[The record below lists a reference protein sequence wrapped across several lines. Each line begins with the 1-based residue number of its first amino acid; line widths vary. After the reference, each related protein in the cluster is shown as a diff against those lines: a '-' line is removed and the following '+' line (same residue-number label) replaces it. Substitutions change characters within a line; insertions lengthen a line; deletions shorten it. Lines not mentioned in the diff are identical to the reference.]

1 MHCACLLHGPG
12 WPWSF
17 SGLVYGF
24 FSNRCK
30 CAELPV
36 PCRNMKSTLSAQTL
50 VAVLLFLLLPGH
62 AKAHLGIVLSR
73 EARGPFVITV
83 FTSSE
88 VVRGQPADV
97 SVLVQR
103 RDSNEPILDGIVSFV
118 LTPPRGSLS
127 QQADPICGQPA
138 SVTLSTPSGSRDGQS
153 MFAARREQSSNKLLY
168 AASVNLP
175 LVGAWELEALVRHGA
190 ESANLTC
197 EIPVG
202 LPTRRLPGLA
212 PYLAV
217 PLLLAGLFA
226 INQCLRT
233 PYPTK

>member
-1 MHCACLLHGPG
+1 
-12 WPWSF
+12 
-17 SGLVYGF
+17 
-24 FSNRCK
+24 
-30 CAELPV
+30 
-36 PCRNMKSTLSAQTL
+36 MKSTSAQRLT
-50 VAVLLFLLLPGH
+50 AVLLFLLLPCH

-88 VVRGQPADV
+88 VVRGQAADV

-103 RDSNEPILDGIVSFV
+103 RDSNEALLDAIVSFV
-118 LTPPRGSLS
+118 LTPPRGSIS

-138 SVTLSTPSGSRDGQS
+138 SITLGTTSWSRDGQS
-153 MFAARREQSSNKLLY
+153 MIAARREQSSNKLLY
-168 AASVNLP
+168 AAPVNLP

-202 LPTRRLPGLA
+202 LPARRLAGLV
-212 PYLAV
+212 PYLAL
-217 PLLLAGLFA
+217 PLLLVALFA
-226 INQCLRT
+226 INQWLHT
-233 PYPTK
+233 PHSKK

>member
-1 MHCACLLHGPG
+1 MLA
-12 WPWSF
+12 
-17 SGLVYGF
+17 
-24 FSNRCK
+24 
-30 CAELPV
+30 
-36 PCRNMKSTLSAQTL
+36 
-50 VAVLLFLLLPGH
+50 AVLLFLLLPCH

-88 VVRGQPADV
+88 VVRGQAVEV

-103 RDSNEPILDGIVSFV
+103 RDSNEAILDGTVSFV
-118 LTPPRGSLS
+118 LTPPRGSIS

-138 SVTLSTPSGSRDGQS
+138 SITSGTASRSRDGQS
-153 MFAARREQSSNKLLY
+153 MIVARREQSSNKLLY

-190 ESANLTC
+190 DSAKFRC

-202 LPTRRLPGLA
+202 LPARRLVGLV
-212 PYLAV
+212 PYLAL
-217 PLLLAGLFA
+217 PLLLVALFT
-226 INQCLRT
+226 INQWLRT
-233 PYPTK
+233 PHPTQ